1 MNIRFV
7 MEFLNI
13 LAVILIAFAACTGLI
28 ITTEVLCSLY
38 FLIKNRVMPILGG
51 KGKQQKIIEMMTKDK
66 KTETPTYEELK
77 HENEM
82 LRKER
87 LCMKAHI
94 NRLLGIIDTH
104 LSVKNELN
112 QRLLGIM
119 DTLLSVKNELERKLM
134 IRPQS
139 SAGAVGGSDQ
149 LAAIP
154 NRNDNANLNTSI

>member
-1 MNIRFV
+1 

-13 LAVILIAFAACTGLI
+13 LLVILTAFAACTGI
-28 ITTEVLCSLY
+28 IIVTEVLCSLY
-38 FLIKNRVMPILGG
+38 SLIKNRVMPILGG
-51 KGKQQKIIEMMTKDK
+51 KGKKQKILEMMMKDK
-66 KTETPTYEELK
+66 ETPTYEELK

-87 LCMKAHI
+87 LNMKAHI
-94 NRLLGIIDTH
+94 N
-104 LSVKNELN
+104 
-112 QRLLGIM
+112 RLLGIM

-149 LAAIP
+149 LSALAIH
-154 NRNDNANLNTSI
+154 NANANTSI

>member
-87 LCMKAHI
+87 LSMKAHI
-94 NRLLGIIDTH
+94 NRLLGI
-104 LSVKNELN
+104 
-112 QRLLGIM
+112 M
-119 DTLLSVKNELERKLM
+119 DTLLSIKNELERKLM

-154 NRNDNANLNTSI
+154 NRNANANFQHLSNWDKRFDAVQREID

>member
-1 MNIRFV
+1 

-13 LAVILIAFAACTGLI
+13 LLVILIAFAACTGI
-28 ITTEVLCSLY
+28 IIVTEVLCSLY
-38 FLIKNRVMPILGG
+38 SLIKNRVMPLPLLGDMG
-51 KGKQQKIIEMMTKDK
+51 KKQKILEMMTKDK

-87 LCMKAHI
+87 LNMKAHI
-94 NRLLGIIDTH
+94 N
-104 LSVKNELN
+104 
-112 QRLLGIM
+112 RLLGIM

-139 SAGAVGGSDQ
+139 SAAAVGGSDQ
-149 LAAIP
+149 LSAIP
-154 NRNDNANLNTSI
+154 IHNAKANFNTSI

>member
-1 MNIRFV
+1 
-7 MEFLNI
+7 MEFLNF
-13 LAVILIAFAACTGLI
+13 LVVILIAFAAFTGLI
-28 ITTEVLCSLY
+28 IATEVLYSLY
-38 FLIKNRVMPILGG
+38 LLIKNRVMPILGG
-51 KGKQQKIIEMMTKDK
+51 KGKQQKIKEMMTKDK

-87 LCMKAHI
+87 LSMKAHI
-94 NRLLGIIDTH
+94 N
-104 LSVKNELN
+104 
-112 QRLLGIM
+112 RLLGIM

-154 NRNDNANLNTSI
+154 NRNANANFQHLSNWDKRFDAVQREID

>member
-1 MNIRFV
+1 
-7 MEFLNI
+7 MEFLNF
-13 LAVILIAFAACTGLI
+13 LVVILIAFAAFTGLI
-28 ITTEVLCSLY
+28 IATEVLYSLY
-38 FLIKNRVMPILGG
+38 LLIKNRVMPILGG
-51 KGKQQKIIEMMTKDK
+51 KGKQQKIKEMMTKDK

-104 LSVKNELN
+104 LSVKNEL
-112 QRLLGIM
+112 
-119 DTLLSVKNELERKLM
+119 ERKLM

>member
-1 MNIRFV
+1 

-13 LAVILIAFAACTGLI
+13 LLVILIAFAACTGI
-28 ITTEVLCSLY
+28 IIFTEVLCSLY
-38 FLIKNRVMPILGG
+38 SLIKNRVMPILGG
-51 KGKQQKIIEMMTKDK
+51 KGKKQKIPEMMTKEK
-66 KTETPTYEELK
+66 KTESPTYEELK

-87 LCMKAHI
+87 LNMKAHI
-94 NRLLGIIDTH
+94 N
-104 LSVKNELN
+104 
-112 QRLLGIM
+112 RLLGIM

-149 LAAIP
+149 LSAIAIH
-154 NRNDNANLNTSI
+154 NANANLDTSI